1 MNNNQLT
8 HLLDKKWHI
17 HMIWQNK
24 MLVDIYR
31 DKNLLVMIIVHAMKE
46 EKIVKNMKL
55 ILKEID

>member
-1 MNNNQLT
+1 
-8 HLLDKKWHI
+8 
-17 HMIWQNK
+17 

>member
-1 MNNNQLT
+1 
-8 HLLDKKWHI
+8 
-17 HMIWQNK
+17 

-46 EKIVKNMKL
+46 EKIVKKMKL